1 MGVSEP
7 RADDSEGDAD
17 DDLRV
22 LPKVANPDSVGLMQ
36 IFPPQEAK
44 PRRIDPGERLVVLIV
59 YQYDDAAPCVGFNTS
74 YFALERD
81 GSVKALRSAKSA
93 PKLPPEVG
101 KVLEA
106 AEGR

>member
-1 MGVSEP
+1 MTYG
-7 RADDSEGDAD
+7 
-17 DDLRV
+17 L
-22 LPKVANPDSVGLMQ
+22 LPKVANPGLVGLRQ

-44 PRRIDPGERLVVLIV
+44 PRRIDPGERFVVLIV

-74 YFALERD
+74 YFGLERD
-81 GSVKALRSAKSA
+81 GSVKALRSGKGV

-106 AEGR
+106 PEGH